1 MNASE
6 FAYLYRRGYYGPTFG
21 ADPVWSEAEK
31 ESVRQT
37 LQQIQ
42 KPFSLAGKKISSLLK
57 MPPRTP
63 MQPKR
68 PAMTED
74 QALEKIQFQNP
85 YEEVKF
91 GLEEVDDEV
100 SLMEESFGFEPI
112 STAII
117 GLASAAPAIA
127 LALKGKKKRLEALQ
141 KKVDKLEAKLS
152 TASGKKEARLQKKID
167 RLNARIDKLKG
178 KLGIPID
185 EEESDLEKEKMGL
198 YSTHS
203 FLPMELEDHSED
215 PGILGVRRPGSFGA
229 DWTTDRSVA
238 NLSAQWLGKSGVVGV
253 GSAQWSSGPVIT
265 VYTENGLRPSGL
277 PGFFEGYKVVVLPK
291 SGDGLRQLGT
301 GIRQMVSPGDRY
313 GSIGDAVISEMFG
326 HLPALPSDDQ
336 LYELGSSPA
345 ATADEG
351 TIVPFPLTSEPVL
364 SEDANDSVFDGV
376 NDFLSSRGSV
386 R

>member
-31 ESVRQT
+31 ASVRQT

-42 KPFSLAGKKISSLLK
+42 KPFSTAGKKISSLLK

-63 MQPKR
+63 MR
-68 PAMTED
+68 PSPSPMTEG
-74 QALEKIQFQNP
+74 QVLEQIQFKNP
-85 YEEVKF
+85 YDEVKF
-91 GLEEVDDEV
+91 GLDEVDDEV
-100 SLMEESFGFEPI
+100 SIMEESFGFEPI

-117 GLASAAPAIA
+117 GIASAAPAIA

-141 KKVDKLEAKLS
+141 KKVDKLESKLS
-152 TASGKKEARLQKKID
+152 TASGKKESRLQKKVD
-167 RLNARIDKLKG
+167 RLNARIDKLKM
-178 KLGIPID
+178 KLGIPVD
-185 EEESDLEKEKMGL
+185 GEEEEKMGL

-215 PGILGVRRPGSFGA
+215 PGVLGVRRPGSFGA

-238 NLSAQWLGKSGVVGV
+238 NLSAQWLGKAGVVSI
-253 GSAQWSSGPVIT
+253 GSAQWSSGPVIL
-265 VYTENGLRPSGL
+265 VHTENGLRPSGL
-277 PGFFEGYKVVVLPK
+277 PGFFEGYKVIVLRK
-291 SGDGLRQLGT
+291 DGDGARQLGA
-301 GIRQMVSPGDRY
+301 GIRQMISSRDRY

-326 HLPALPSDDQ
+326 HLPSFQSDDEP
-336 LYELGSSPA
+336 YELGSAPA

-351 TIVPFPLTSEPVL
+351 TIVPFPLTSEPIL
-364 SEDANDSVFDGV
+364 SEDANSSIFDGV

>member
-31 ESVRQT
+31 ASVRQT

-42 KPFSLAGKKISSLLK
+42 KPFSTAGRKISSFLK

-63 MQPKR
+63 MQPKLST
-68 PAMTED
+68 MTED
-74 QALEKIQFQNP
+74 QVLEKIQFQNP
-85 YEEVKF
+85 YDEVKF
-91 GLEEVDDEV
+91 GLDEVDDEV
-100 SLMEESFGFEPI
+100 SDMEDSFGFEPI

-141 KKVDKLEAKLS
+141 KKVDKLETKLS
-152 TASGKKEARLQKKID
+152 TASGKKEARLQKKVD
-167 RLNARIDKLKG
+167 RLNARIDKLKM
-178 KLGIPID
+178 KLGIPVD
-185 EEESDLEKEKMGL
+185 EEDTDLEKMGL

-238 NLSAQWLGKSGVVGV
+238 NLSAQWLGKSGVVSV
-253 GSAQWSSGPVIT
+253 GSAQWSSGPVIV

-277 PGFFEGYKVVVLPK
+277 PGFFEGHRVVVLPK
-291 SGDGLRQLGT
+291 NGDGLRQLGA
-301 GIRQMVSPGDRY
+301 GIRQMVSARDRY

-326 HLPALPSDDQ
+326 HLPVFQSDDQ
-336 LYELGSSPA
+336 PYELGSSPA

-351 TIVPFPLTSEPVL
+351 TIVPFLLTSEPIL

-376 NDFLSSRGSV
+376 NDFLSRGSV